1 MRWIMTI
8 TWIYL
13 ESSPKTLSIWYDD
26 YYNKDNPNEIKRV
39 WSDGFVE
46 YYEAE

>member
-1 MRWIMTI
+1 MTV

-13 ESSPKTLSIWYDD
+13 ESSPKTLPIWYDD
-26 YYNKDNPNEIKRV
+26 YYSKDNPNEIKRV

-46 YYEAE
+46 YYEAG

>member
-1 MRWIMTI
+1 MTI
-8 TWIYL
+8 IWMYL
-13 ESSPKTLSIWYDD
+13 ESSPKTLPIWYDD